1 MITLKLKVQPSLPV
15 EAEGISPENFAG
27 KTAQE
32 IQEILIWYGN
42 SQVKVGD
49 FFEVEVGK
57 AAAKDQLPKVVL
69 QGNLERFKRL
79 GQGMTAGEME
89 VESSVGFHAGAFM
102 QGGKLTIKGD
112 AGDWLGSHMEG
123 GTILV
128 EGSVGNYVAAAQ
140 RGRDIGM
147 TGGAIIVKGNAGQML
162 GSRMRR
168 GLIAVGGDCGDV
180 VGFKMAAG
188 TIIVKGKA
196 ALRAGANMKRGT
208 IIIFQKPT
216 MMPTFY
222 KNCEYKPVFW
232 KLLCK
237 QLSEYGFE
245 LDEAQRNAV
254 FTRYTGDANTGGKGE
269 ILTCLA

>member
-1 MITLKLKVQPSLPV
+1 MITLTLKVSPNLPV
-15 EAEGISPENFAG
+15 EAENIKPETFAG
-27 KTAQE
+27 KTAE
-32 IQEILIWYGN
+32 EILEIPVWHGN
-42 SQVKVGD
+42 SEEKVGD
-49 FFEVEVGK
+49 YFEIKVGR
-57 AAAKDQLPKVVL
+57 AAKGELHKVVL
-69 QGNLERFKRL
+69 KGNLERFKRL
-79 GQGMTAGEME
+79 GQGMTTGEME
-89 VESSVGFHAGAFM
+89 VHSSVGFHAGAFM
-102 QGGKLTIKGD
+102 VGGKLTIKGD

-140 RGRDIGM
+140 RGRDVGM

-180 VGFKMAAG
+180 VGFKMASG

-208 IIIFQKPT
+208 IIIFEKPT

-237 QLSEYGFE
+237 QLEEYGFTV
-245 LDEAQRNAV
+245 DDAQRNAV